1 MHFVSA
7 ARITRTELGLVLIN
21 RTFRMPNLDEV
32 LPTERD
38 SVADKVMPPRRSVTR
53 VLVVDDELAACKLLS
68 IMLGPPDYSCSMA
81 SNGKE
86 ALVTLQREPFDAVI
100 SDLQMPAMSGM
111 ELLAEVRRR
120 YRHMAFLV
128 ITGVDDV
135 DVGVEAMRSGADDYL
150 VKPLV
155 ESVVVASLE
164 RALHKQQLEQQV
176 ENYRQ
181 HLEEMV
187 VERTAQLQAALQ
199 QIEGS
204 YEDTLQA
211 LGAAIDLRDS
221 ETAGHSQRVC
231 RYSLEIARA
240 MSWSDKQ
247 LGSLAR
253 GAYLHDIGKLGV
265 PDGIL
270 LKPGPL
276 TADER
281 THMQRHV
288 QIGFELV
295 KGIPFL
301 VDAAEI
307 ILAHHERYDGS
318 GYPRGLKAE
327 EIPPGARIFAVA
339 DSFDAITSDRPY
351 RRASPIDAGRET
363 IRREEDRLFH
373 PEIVRVF
380 LGIPAETWSTIA
392 REQRQMTAPP
402 FALLR
407 EAPSSA

>member
-1 MHFVSA
+1 
-7 ARITRTELGLVLIN
+7 
-21 RTFRMPNLDEV
+21 
-32 LPTERD
+32 
-38 SVADKVMPPRRSVTR
+38 
-53 VLVVDDELAACKLLS
+53 
-68 IMLGPPDYSCSMA
+68 MA
-81 SNGKE
+81 SNGE
-86 ALVTLQREPFDAVI
+86 EGLVALQRERFDAVI
-100 SDLQMPAMSGM
+100 SDLQMPGMSGM
-111 ELLAEVRRR
+111 ELLGEARRLQP
-120 YRHMAFLV
+120 HVAFLV
-128 ITGVDDV
+128 TTGVDDV
-135 DVGVEAMRSGADDYL
+135 DVGVQAMRSGADDYL
-150 VKPLV
+150 VKPLL

-164 RALHKQQLEQQV
+164 RALHKRHLEQQV
-176 ENYRQ
+176 EVYRE

-187 VERTAQLQAALQ
+187 VERTAQLQAALR

-204 YEDTLQA
+204 YEDTLEA

-240 MSWSDKQ
+240 LTWSDKQ

-281 THMQRHV
+281 SHMQQHV

-301 VDAAEI
+301 PDAAEI
-307 ILAHHERYDGS
+307 ILTHHHRHDGT
-318 GYPRGLKAE
+318 GYPRPLKAE
-327 EIPPGARIFAVA
+327 KILLGARIFAVA

-351 RRASPIDAGRET
+351 RRASSFDAGRET
-363 IRREEDRLFH
+363 IQRESDRLFDPH
-373 PEIVRVF
+373 V
-380 LGIPAETWSTIA
+380 
-392 REQRQMTAPP
+392 
-402 FALLR
+402 
-407 EAPSSA
+407 